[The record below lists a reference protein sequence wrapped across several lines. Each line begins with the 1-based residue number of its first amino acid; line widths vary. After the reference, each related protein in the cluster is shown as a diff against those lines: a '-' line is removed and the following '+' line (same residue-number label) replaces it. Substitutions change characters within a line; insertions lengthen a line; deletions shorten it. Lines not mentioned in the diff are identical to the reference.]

1 MDPLMVTVE
10 ILLIAFGV
18 GFIWLAWTEGRPA
31 HQPFGATVAAPAM
44 PALPQVSRPLIPRT
58 IRQTPLA

>member
-10 ILLIAFGV
+10 ILLIAFGL
-18 GFIWLAWTEGRPA
+18 GFVWLAWTERRPA
-31 HQPFGATVAAPAM
+31 HQPFGATAAAPSTK
-44 PALPQVSRPLIPRT
+44 ALPQVRRPLIPRT

>member
-10 ILLIAFGV
+10 ILLIAFGL
-18 GFIWLAWTEGRPA
+18 GFVWLAWTEGRPA
-31 HQPFGATVAAPAM
+31 HRPFGATAPAHAM
-44 PALPQVSRPLIPRT
+44 PALPQVRRPLIPRT